1 MLHFYTYI
9 YPFVF
14 FFSFQKRLANLFLL
28 LHLETDFFFG
38 RISKR
43 LKGADCKSVR
53 IFLSGVRIPLL
64 PPGWACTV
72 GVSLRGGLVVLGC
85 FAFFVFSVLFGG
97 FLFVFSDQRLFKD
110 LSIKKHPRQAGVFFE
125 WGCSELLCN
134 RVSYF
139 IAQFLQTS
147 FYPFQ
152 SLRKRFKIIASIHH
166 FRGWDVMLRL
176 PICEKRLM
184 IF

>member
-28 LHLETDFFFG
+28 LHLEADFFFG

-64 PPGWACTV
+64 PPGAVFKCIVVAGAV
-72 GVSLRGGLVVLGC
+72 GLPSCGC
-85 FAFFVFSVLFGG
+85 FFSSG
-97 FLFVFSDQRLFKD
+97 FWFLSPVWRHFKD
-110 LSIKKHPRQAGVFFE
+110 RFIKKHPRQAGVFFE